1 MRILISIN
9 CSIFHKCFR
18 PENRNIESTKEE
30 CINLKQY
37 SPSIENE
44 ANKESFKGSKNVEHT
59 QIEDHHEN
67 LDSSIIQLEVP
78 QKDKPKRNRRKNLH
92 LRPDVVNKTLLRA
105 VKRFYFNKFK
115 NLQRFMA
122 KKGFKNVRTAHILD
136 TLADF

>member
-9 CSIFHKCFR
+9 CSISNKCFR

-67 LDSSIIQLEVP
+67 LDSSIIQLSLS
-78 QKDKPKRNRRKNLH
+78 KRQ
-92 LRPDVVNKTLLRA
+92 V
-105 VKRFYFNKFK
+105 
-115 NLQRFMA
+115 
-122 KKGFKNVRTAHILD
+122 
-136 TLADF
+136 